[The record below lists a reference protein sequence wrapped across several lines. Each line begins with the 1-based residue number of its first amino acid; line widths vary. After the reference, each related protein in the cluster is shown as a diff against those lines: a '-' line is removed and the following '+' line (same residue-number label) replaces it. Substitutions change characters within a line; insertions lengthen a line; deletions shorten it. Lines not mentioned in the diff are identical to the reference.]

1 MTIAIDNVGKQTA
14 ALCHEILRGSATWRR
29 AHNIRG
35 DTEQGPTKGQLV
47 PLAGFDLSIGTHAD
61 AIREVDNLRIS
72 FSTTFYAQPEFSQ
85 TLLASYASLLEQ
97 KEIVPA
103 RIKFVEGGLDGIEQ
117 GLEDLRHG
125 RVPGG
130 YKLVARLADTS
141 PW

>member
-14 ALCHEILRGSATWRR
+14 ALCHEILRGSSTWRK
-29 AHNIRG
+29 ANNV
-35 DTEQGPTKGQLV
+35 GPEEKSEPAQLV
-47 PLAGFDLSIGTHAD
+47 PLAGFDQSDRTYED
-61 AIREVDNLRIS
+61 AVRKVDNLRIS

-85 TLLASYASLLEQ
+85 TLLASYASLLES
-97 KEIVPA
+97 KSIVPA

-130 YKLVARLADTS
+130 YKLVARLSDTS
-141 PW
+141 AW

>member
-1 MTIAIDNVGKQTA
+1 VTIAIDNVGKQTA
-14 ALCHEILRGSATWRR
+14 ALCHEILRGSASWRK
-29 AHNIRG
+29 ANNVE
-35 DTEQGPTKGQLV
+35 TESAPEAGQLV
-47 PLAGFDLSIGTHAD
+47 PLAGFDNSERMHED
-61 AIREVDNLRIS
+61 AVREVDNLRIS

-85 TLLASYASLLEQ
+85 TLLASYASLLEN
-97 KEIVPA
+97 KSIVPA

-141 PW
+141 AW